1 MNALLAGPNNLF
13 LKLEMSWCGLE
24 SCYSHEVA
32 SSEKE
37 ADQELGRTTAIY
49 LWSPVWLHQ
58 EFSSVLK
65 DVNLQ
70 SFFYYLLNIF
80 YYSKDINLLL
90 W

>member
-24 SCYSHEVA
+24 SCYSQEVA

-49 LWSPVWLHQ
+49 L
-58 EFSSVLK
+58 
-65 DVNLQ
+65 
-70 SFFYYLLNIF
+70 
-80 YYSKDINLLL
+80 
-90 W
+90 